1 VLGAVLSHVVGIGM
15 GSTATATEVAA
26 LVRDALS
33 LAGCEPG
40 EVVAV
45 ATIDTKAAEP
55 AIASLGWPVVAFP
68 AAELQAVTVPHPSGR
83 AAAATGTASV
93 AEAAALLAAGAGA
106 ELVVT
111 KRASPHATVAVA
123 RQALR

>member
-1 VLGAVLSHVVGIGM
+1 M
-15 GSTATATEVAA
+15 GSKATVAEVAA
-26 LVRDALS
+26 LVHDALAI
-33 LAGCEPG
+33 AGCEPD

-55 AIASLGWPVVAFP
+55 AVTGLGWPVVGFT
-68 AAELQAVTVPHPSGR
+68 AADLRAMSVPHPSRR

-106 ELVVT
+106 QLVLA
-111 KRASPHATVAVA
+111 KRASAHATVAVA
-123 RQALR
+123 RQTLR